1 MARTTFAKRA
11 LTLALT
17 IPLTLAAVAFAETR
31 AEACGGC
38 FHPPDPERPT
48 VVTDHRMVL
57 AVGRGES
64 TLYDQIRYTGNPR
77 EFAWVLPIAGEV
89 EVGLSSD
96 GLFAGLDAISQT
108 EIFGPPRNCPSRP
121 LDCGGSGGGCGAV
134 TASASES
141 GDFAANSPGGEVTVT
156 RREVVGP
163 YETVQLQSK
172 DPGALTK
179 WLGDNGFVLAADVRP
194 IVEQYVRENFNF
206 LALKL
211 RPSESVQSMRPV
223 RVTSKGPSIVLP
235 LRMVAAGAGAS
246 VGITLFTMAEGRY
259 EPQNFPFFQISADDV
274 SWDWTGTAPIDGR
287 RTNTSTDGQS
297 NFREV
302 RKSKSDGFGGRAWE
316 VESSLEVRTG
326 AFPVPAAPFGGAAP
340 EPSASAEGYTQE
352 GTKIPDILMREDLDI
367 LYGRRSGGLSRLT
380 RMRADLSKAALSED
394 LVLAASADQA
404 VLSNERRITRELNE
418 PSCTVWVGC
427 EAYGVAP
434 RSEAVKRSTDHCS
447 TSGTASPNGGVLA
460 AGLGLAAVVGVRL
473 RRRRAPRL

>member
-1 MARTTFAKRA
+1 MTRSTFEKHA
-11 LTLALT
+11 LTLALST
-17 IPLTLAAVAFAETR
+17 SLTLAAVVGAESR

-57 AVGRGES
+57 SVGRGES

-77 EFAWVLPIAGEV
+77 EFAWVLPIAGDV

-108 EIFGPPRNCPSRP
+108 EIFGPPRDCPSRP
-121 LDCGGSGGGCGAV
+121 VDCGGSGFCGSASFEA
-134 TASASES
+134 ASA
-141 GDFAANSPGGEVTVT
+141 GDFSGQAPGGEVTVT

-179 WLGDNGFVLAADVRP
+179 WLGDNGFVLSQDVRP

-211 RPSESVQSMRPV
+211 RPDQSVQSMRPV
-223 RVTSKGPSIVLP
+223 RVTSKGASIVLP

-274 SWDWTGTAPIDGR
+274 SWDWTGTVPTTGPA
-287 RTNTSTDGQS
+287 TTSTVDGQS
-297 NFREV
+297 NFRDV
-302 RKSKSDGFGGRAWE
+302 RKSKSDAFGGRAWE
-316 VESSLEVRTG
+316 IESSLEVRTG
-326 AFPVPAAPFGGAAP
+326 EFPVPAPRFGGPAP
-340 EPSASAEGYTQE
+340 EPSASAAGYTQE

-367 LYGRRSGGLSRLT
+367 LYGRRSGGISRLT

-394 LVLAASADQA
+394 LVLAASADQS
-404 VLSNERRITRELNE
+404 VLARERRITRELNE

-427 EAYGVAP
+427 DAFGVAP
-434 RSEAVKRSTDHCS
+434 RSEAIKRSTDHCA
-447 TSGTASPNGGVLA
+447 TSGTATPNGGVLA
-460 AGLGLAAVVGVRL
+460 AGLGLCAVVGARL
-473 RRRRAPRL
+473 RRRRAPRV

>member
-17 IPLTLAAVAFAETR
+17 IPVALAAVAFAETR

-121 LDCGGSGGGCGAV
+121 LDCGGSGACGASF
-134 TASASES
+134 ASASA
-141 GDFAANSPGGEVTVT
+141 GDFSGESTGNEVTVT

-179 WLGDNGFVLAADVRP
+179 WLGDNGFVLAEDVRP

-211 RPSESVQSMRPV
+211 RPSASVQSMRPV

-259 EPQNFPFFQISADDV
+259 EPQNFPFFQIAAEDV
-274 SWDWTGTAPIDGR
+274 SWDWTGTAPTTGPA
-287 RTNTSTDGQS
+287 TSSTTDGQS
-297 NFREV
+297 NFRDV
-302 RKSKSDGFGGRAWE
+302 RKSKSDAFGGRAWE

-326 AFPVPAAPFGGAAP
+326 AFPVPAAPFGGATP
-340 EPSASAEGYTQE
+340 EPSASAAGYTQE

-404 VLSNERRITRELNE
+404 VLSNQRRITRELNE

-434 RSEAVKRSTDHCS
+434 RSEAVKRSTDHCA
-447 TSGTASPNGGVLA
+447 TSGTATPNGGVLA
-460 AGLGLAAVVGVRL
+460 AGLGLAAVVGARL
-473 RRRRAPRL
+473 RRRRAPRS